1 MEREE
6 LVQRLNDAYPLLD
19 KLEDI
24 SEVCDQ
30 CSNGFYEN
38 QRKRRKARIT
48 IFLTIAAPVFLFFV
62 GGGGATF
69 EDFLSI
75 AGICGII
82 ILIAFL
88 FQRRYSKQMQG
99 FSENFTQYQEH
110 FQELLEKNHEL
121 IDFIPDVYQS
131 TFAVSYFI
139 KAVQSGAAKDMNEA
153 IQQFLIY
160 SGNMEKQQAI
170 RDQTR
175 ILQQELQS
183 IRDEIY

>member
-6 LVQRLNDAYPLLD
+6 LVQRLNDAYPFLE
-19 KLEDI
+19 KLEGIND
-24 SEVCDQ
+24 VCDQ

-48 IFLTIAAPVFLFFV
+48 MIVTAIILFIFAPGNDRETMLFGV
-62 GGGGATF
+62 AVC
-69 EDFLSI
+69 L
-75 AGICGII
+75 II